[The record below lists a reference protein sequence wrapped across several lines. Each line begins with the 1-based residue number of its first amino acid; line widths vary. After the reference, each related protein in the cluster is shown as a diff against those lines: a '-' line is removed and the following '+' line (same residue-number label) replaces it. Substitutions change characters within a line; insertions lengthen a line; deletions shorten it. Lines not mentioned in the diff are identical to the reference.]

1 MLTRLR
7 KEKSG
12 REIFLKNFDIFDF
25 EGFMI
30 FNTKKNEFKRK
41 ERQDRFPVILY

>member
-30 FNTKKNEFKRK
+30 FKTKEMNLTGKR
-41 ERQDRFPVILY
+41 DRTDFL